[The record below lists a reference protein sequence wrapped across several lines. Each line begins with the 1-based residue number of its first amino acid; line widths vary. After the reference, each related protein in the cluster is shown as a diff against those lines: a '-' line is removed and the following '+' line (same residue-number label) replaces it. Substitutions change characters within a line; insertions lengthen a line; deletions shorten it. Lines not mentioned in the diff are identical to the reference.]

1 MDFNQSPYFDDFDEL
16 KQFYRVLFRPGVAVQ
31 AREMNQLQSILQD
44 QITKFGNHVFKE
56 GSVVIPGQVTYHPRA
71 RYIKLASTNLGA
83 QELSYLEGKEI
94 AAEIDGTGL
103 RAFVV
108 KAIPTD
114 GIDPDTLIVT
124 YNSGNQQVSGGA
136 NQITG
141 FKFTADQVLYIVNE
155 PALNVIVSAA
165 TSAVTDDF
173 SAVASIQQ
181 GVYYLAGCFV
191 SVPAASAVVEKY
203 VTDPL
208 TISAKVGI
216 QYTEEVI
223 TESEDNSLTDNA
235 SGSLNF
241 AAPGAHRYR
250 ISTEFVT
257 LPLDESPE
265 GFVELIRILDGVVL
279 KLQNRALYNVLED
292 TLARR
297 TYDESGNYVVND
309 FKFDVREARKNDRS
323 AWKASTY
330 YAVGD
335 YVQASTTGRFYE
347 CIRSGTSGGTEPTSF
362 ASFDQTSSV
371 TDGAGTGPIWRFN
384 PNPTSNRGL
393 YDPGSTNASIQALA
407 SSSDVVLS
415 FGPGKAYVKGYEI
428 DNEVN
433 SFVTLPKARA
443 TASSNNITLQTP
455 EGNYIYVDRTRTY
468 GLPDTKTGGLVYMFD
483 RPIFDLSNQYR
494 FGYGRRVGQGR
505 IKFMDYDASGGL
517 KLGLY
522 DVRMDPGRIFDRDV
536 DGIVQFDDTPAVR
549 TSVYNLSGAA
559 KYVGGTIG
567 GSNVLCQYPGAINH
581 SGGATAGV
589 TLPAGTIISVS
600 SGTLGANANF
610 SGLNVGDV
618 VTFNSTSNAN
628 RYTVLT
634 INSPTLMTVV
644 GSSITSMIATAA
656 SMFVVVPPQTVV
668 GVSTPGGLQT
678 KFLSELRTGDTVR
691 IGANNTGTVT
701 QILSDTRML
710 LTSVITTATIG
721 VIGVGSANSTVVGS
735 GLLQPDIL
743 YQGQTAKFATEVY
756 SNYALGINA
765 KRLTGLFTI
774 TDFTGNATTI
784 PAHAAIRLT
793 GTTDARL
800 SLEARAGDLISINDQ
815 RMVLTYISSN
825 SVGFAIRPDS
835 TTVGSTT
842 AQYPIIRI
850 NNSIIDPD
858 NDSLVY
864 RAADAVRSM
873 RNNVY
878 EVYTTVLFTAAAGTS
893 SFTFTLSAGTS
904 GNNTDQLATND
915 PNYFLL
921 ARRNEANLANPIR
934 VVSVTAGGGGV
945 VTVNLAENLVSA
957 GNYTLLYPVRRT
969 ANDPNA
975 ELVGGRRTK
984 TLVLDANTTFLTSST
999 AQRSTLTLNNTDV
1012 YRLNKVLMLSSFQAS
1027 WPATYTA
1034 ADVQDITE
1042 NYDFDNGQRSAYYD
1056 YSSLKLK
1063 SGRPVPTGSVRVFY
1077 DYFSHS
1083 AGDYFA
1089 YNSYDND
1096 FVPYEQAPTFNGVNL
1111 KDCLDFRPSVDSAD
1125 FEPPRFGTGFLTN
1138 ITYYLGRK
1146 NKVLLDQ
1153 NGTFYTV
1160 ASASSLNPATPEYN
1174 NENCVQLYDLTL
1186 EPYTR
1191 TAGWPSI
1198 TTKKIDNRRYTMK
1211 DIGGIDKRLENL
1223 EITTALSLLETNASS
1238 LQIRDN
1244 NDPTLERYKTGF
1256 FVDNFGDTSNADFQ
1270 SGSTFSV
1277 DFQNQ
1282 VLYPHITDDGFVLR
1296 EKISAISPT
1305 STTGEIAAING
1316 VRSGAGSR
1324 YRVTGDLLTLDY
1336 STTPVVQQLLATTS
1350 LSVTPF
1356 LKLLFQQTIDISPDS
1371 DIYVNPVTIN
1381 NIVSENT
1388 AVTQQQAINNYRATG
1403 DWRPYRIEETITN
1416 TLLRSETVSELIPF
1430 CRAQTIVFKMK
1441 GMKPRAEHYVFFDD
1455 FDVGD
1460 YCQGAVKMTFT
1471 ALETLDV
1478 TTSRPNAGTAGEWG
1492 GYARW
1497 RSGAE
1502 SYTVSGS
1509 RRTHYPTDYDDR
1521 MPSTTFRDQNRKALS
1536 RGAVVLMYETVNG
1549 VITEVG
1555 SGIIVHQ
1562 EGATAYIVNGRG
1574 KLSAKFIRANA
1585 TTNGGAGYNYSG
1597 ATFRVGVSTDNL
1609 RTLSNPTSIT
1619 PANVCTD
1626 STAGTFFS
1634 DDKGNLIILMDLP
1647 DQDGARFITGRKP
1660 IVIVDDSS
1668 NTADNWDS
1676 RATGTYTVEG
1686 FTVTTTNSFHSTKT
1700 FRAVPYDPIAQ
1711 SFKLPDN
1718 FGSGAFITDVDIFF
1732 AQKPEAERAP
1742 IRLEIRP
1749 CDLTGRP
1756 SGSDI
1761 IPGSVVTKYP
1771 EEITVDA
1778 SGRIATKFTFEIP
1791 VYLLPDQYYAVC
1803 LKSDSVYYKVWIA
1816 TLGGFDINEPN
1827 KMHNFQT
1834 LFGSL
1839 FKSQDGS
1846 LWTEDQFSD
1855 LKFRVNRAV
1864 FNAGTPATAYVVNEP
1879 LPGQNLATDPF
1890 LFTHSSTLVR
1900 VAHPNHGLRNGD
1912 FVRFGSEYWRTQYQ
1926 NAIALNTTATFPGV
1940 NVEISKIFGNTLE
1953 RDQVYYD
1960 DTVARFQVSEVTLNS
1975 YVIDLVDTV
1984 ADLGVGSV
1992 SIPPQRATG
2001 GNDVIGYGNLQYH
2014 VAVPGAKVMNF
2025 QETSLSFD
2033 VDTVKGI
2040 TYDFDNNST
2049 DYSVKNDG
2057 GNINVATVFDE
2068 PKVILNPIN
2077 EALKHPASRTY
2088 TNGETWQHSYV
2099 GKFTLNS
2106 TSDQVSPVIDLST
2119 LYVRTITHNVNNP
2132 TAVSRL
2138 YNGGSTL
2145 PALNSSSAPVLIK
2158 QVITANNT
2166 AISFDSVTS
2175 SISATAGTFSALVP
2189 GSYIV
2194 TTGDVVSGYNMNSST
2209 GYLVTGISADGGTAF
2224 LSGNVINVQSGFN
2237 ITVTQLS
2244 NYVDEIGTSFGSVQN
2259 KYCSKKINLTNPASQ
2274 LKMIFQG
2281 SIPHEADFDI
2291 YYKTGPATA
2300 DFTLRPWTKFNQL
2313 PTINKT
2319 TKRNDFTEFTV
2330 DITDFDSLGN
2340 PRDLPSFTAFQV
2352 KIVMR
2357 TTNGGR
2363 VPQFKNLRVIAH
2375 A

>member
-31 AREMNQLQSILQD
+31 AREMNQMQHILQD

-56 GSVVIPGQVTYHPRA
+56 GSVVIPGQVIYHPRA
-71 RYIKLASTNLGA
+71 RYIKLASVNLGV

-94 AAEIDGTGL
+94 AAETDGTGL

-108 KAIPTD
+108 KAVPSD

-141 FKFTADQVLYIVNE
+141 FKFTADQVLYIVGE

-165 TSAVTDDF
+165 TSATTDDF
-173 SAVASIQQ
+173 SAVAAIQQ

-191 SVPAASAVVEKY
+191 SVPAASVVVEKY
-203 VTDPL
+203 VTDPT

-216 QYTEEVI
+216 KYTEKII
-223 TESEDNSLTDNA
+223 TENEDNTLTDNA
-235 SGSLNF
+235 AGSLNF
-241 AAPGAHRYR
+241 AAPGAHRYQ
-250 ISTEFVT
+250 IDTEFIK
-257 LPLDESPE
+257 LSLDESPE

-297 TYDESGNYVVND
+297 TYDESGNYVVSD
-309 FKFDVREARKNDRS
+309 FKFDVREARKNDRGN
-323 AWKASTY
+323 WKASAY

-335 YVQASTTGRFYE
+335 YVEASTAGRYYE
-347 CIRSGTSGGTEPTSF
+347 CIRSGTSGGTEPAAF

-371 TDGAGTGPIWRFN
+371 SDGAGTGPIWRFTTN
-384 PNPTSNRGL
+384 PVSNRGL
-393 YDPGSTNASIQALA
+393 YDPGSTNTNIQTLA
-407 SSSDVVLS
+407 NSSNLVLS

-428 DNEVN
+428 DNNVN
-433 SFVTLPKARA
+433 SFVSVPKSRA
-443 TASSNNITLQTP
+443 TASSNNVTLQLP
-455 EGNYIYVDRTRTY
+455 QGSYVYVDRTRTY
-468 GLPDTKTGGLVYMFD
+468 GLPNTRLGSQVFFFD
-483 RPIFDLSNQYR
+483 RPILESTATTK
-494 FGYGRRVGQGR
+494 FGSGRRTGQGR

-522 DVRMDPGRIFDRDV
+522 DVRMEPGRAFDRDV
-536 DGIVQFDDTPAVR
+536 DTIIQSDTTVSIINRA
-549 TSVYNLSGAA
+549 YNLSGGTR
-559 KYVGGTIG
+559 YVGGAAGGNTVGQISGAVQLPQATI
-567 GSNVLCQYPGAINH
+567 A
-581 SGGATAGV
+581 
-589 TLPAGTIISVS
+589 AGTPFTVS
-600 SGTLGANANF
+600 SNFSSANANF
-610 SGLNVGDV
+610 SELRIGDV
-618 VTFNSTSNAN
+618 IRFGSSSSPST
-628 RYTVLT
+628 YTITT
-634 INSPTLMTVV
+634 INSVTSMVVV
-644 GSSITSMIATAA
+644 GSSIVGTAA
-656 SMFVVVPPQTVV
+656 GTASIFVNVPNQTVLGV
-668 GVSTPGGLQT
+668 GIPGTVQT
-678 KFLSELRTGDTVR
+678 KFLSEVR
-691 IGANNTGTVT
+691 IGDTIRLGGATGTVT
-701 QILSDTRML
+701 AVLSDTRM
-710 LTSVITTATIG
+710 VISSTATTAFPTTPVTTANTIVLAQG
-721 VIGVGSANSTVVGS
+721 IN
-735 GLLQPDIL
+735 QPEIL
-743 YQGQTAKFATEVY
+743 YQGQAAQFATEVY
-756 SNYALGINA
+756 SNFALGINGR
-765 KRLTGLFTI
+765 RLSGLFTI
-774 TDFTGNATTI
+774 TDFTGNATTV

-793 GTTDARL
+793 GTADARL
-800 SLEARAGDLISINDQ
+800 TSEARAGDLISINDI

-825 SVGFAIRPDS
+825 NIGYAIRTDAS
-835 TTVGSTT
+835 TVGSATL
-842 AQYPIIRI
+842 AYPIIRI
-850 NNSIIDPD
+850 NNGIIDPN
-858 NDSLVY
+858 NDTLVY
-864 RAADAVRSM
+864 RVAESVRSM

-878 EVYTTVLFTAAAGTS
+878 QVYNTQLFQAASATTSFSFTLAAGT
-893 SFTFTLSAGTS
+893 T
-904 GNNTDQLATND
+904 GNNQDTLATQD

-921 ARRNEANLANPIR
+921 ARRSVTSNTANLIR
-934 VVSVTAGGGGV
+934 VLSVTQSIGGI
-945 VTVNLAENLVSA
+945 VTVTTNETLISGAD
-957 GNYTLLYPVRRT
+957 YTLIYPVQRSASDT
-969 ANDPNA
+969 NA
-975 ELVGGRRTK
+975 ELTGGRRTK

-1012 YRLNKVLMLSSFQAS
+1012 YRLNKVLMLSTFQAS

-1042 NYDFDNGQRSAYYD
+1042 NYTFNDGQRSAFYD
-1056 YSSLKLK
+1056 YATLTLKP
-1063 SGRPVPTGSVRVFY
+1063 GRPVPTGSVRVFY

-1096 FVPYEQAPTFNGVNL
+1096 YITYEKAPTFNGVNL
-1111 KDCLDFRPSVDSAD
+1111 RDCLDFRSGIDSGDLEA
-1125 FEPPRFGTGFLTN
+1125 PRFGTGFLSN
-1138 ITYYLGRK
+1138 ITYYLARRD
-1146 NKVLLDQ
+1146 KVLLDQ

-1160 ASASSLNPATPEYN
+1160 SSASSLNPITPEYN
-1174 NENCVQLYDLTL
+1174 NENSVQLYDIGL

-1191 TAGWPSI
+1191 VAGWPSI

-1223 EITTALSLLETNASS
+1223 ELTTALSLLETNASS

-1244 NDPTLERYKTGF
+1244 LDPSLERYKTGF
-1256 FVDNFGDTSNADFQ
+1256 FVDNFGDASNADFQ
-1270 SGSTFSV
+1270 SGSSFSI

-1282 VLYPHITDDGFVLR
+1282 TLYPYIVDDGFILR
-1296 EKISAISPT
+1296 EKIPAVSPASAAS
-1305 STTGEIAAING
+1305 EVLAANG
-1316 VRSGAGSR
+1316 SRTAAGSR

-1336 STTPVVQQLLATTS
+1336 STAPVVQQTIATTS

-1356 LKLLFQQTIDISPDS
+1356 LKLLFQQTIDINPNS
-1371 DIYVNPVTIN
+1371 DIYVNPITIN
-1381 NIVSENT
+1381 NIVSEST
-1388 AVTQQQAINNYRATG
+1388 AVSAQQAVQNYRATG
-1403 DWRPYRIEETITN
+1403 DWRPYNLVQTVTN
-1416 TLLRSETVSELIPF
+1416 TLLKSETVSELIPF

-1460 YCQGAVKMTFT
+1460 YCQGAVKMTFSS
-1471 ALETLDV
+1471 LETLDV

-1509 RRTHYPTDYDDR
+1509 RRTHYPADFDDR
-1521 MPSTTFRDQNRKALS
+1521 MPSTSFRDQNRKALS
-1536 RGAVVLMYETVNG
+1536 RGAVVLMYETVAG

-1562 EGATAYIVNGRG
+1562 EGTTAYIVNARG

-1585 TTNGGAGYNYSG
+1585 GANNGAGYNYSG
-1597 ATFRVGVSTDNL
+1597 ATFRVGISTDNL
-1609 RTLSNPTSIT
+1609 RTLSNPTSIL

-1626 STAGTFFS
+1626 STSGTFFS

-1647 DQDGARFITGRKP
+1647 DQDGARFTTGRKP
-1660 IVIVDDSS
+1660 IVIVDDSTNS
-1668 NTADNWDS
+1668 PDNWDS

-1686 FTVTTTNSFHSTKT
+1686 FTVTTTNSFHSTKS
-1700 FRAVPYDPIAQ
+1700 FAAVPYDPIAQ

-1718 FGSGAFITDVDIFF
+1718 FTSGAFITDVDIFF
-1732 AQKPEAERAP
+1732 AQKPQAERAP
-1742 IRLEIRP
+1742 LRLEIRP

-1771 EEITVDA
+1771 DEITVDSTA
-1778 SGRIATKFTFEIP
+1778 RTATKFTFEIP
-1791 VYLLPDQYYAVC
+1791 IYLLPGQYYAVC

-1839 FKSQDGS
+1839 FKSQDGT

-1855 LKFRVNRAV
+1855 LKFTVNRAV
-1864 FNAGTPATAYVVNEP
+1864 FNAGTAGVAYMVNEP
-1879 LPGQNLATDPF
+1879 LPGQALATDPF
-1890 LFTHSSTLVR
+1890 IFTHSSTLVR
-1900 VAHPNHGLRNGD
+1900 VSHPSHGLRNGD
-1912 FVRFGSEYWRTQYQ
+1912 FVRFSSEYWKAQYE

-1940 NVEISKIFGNTLE
+1940 GVEVSKIFGNTVVK
-1953 RDQVYYD
+1953 DQVYYD
-1960 DTVARFQVSEVTLNS
+1960 DTVARFQVSEVTLNT
-1975 YVIDLVDTV
+1975 YVINMVDTV

-1992 SIPPQRATG
+1992 SVPPQRATG
-2001 GNDVIGYGNLQYH
+2001 GSDVFGYGNLQYH
-2014 VAVPGAKVMNF
+2014 VAVPGGKIMNF

-2040 TYDFDNNST
+2040 TYDVDQNST

-2057 GNINVATVFDE
+2057 ANINVAKIFDE
-2068 PKVILNPIN
+2068 PKVILSPIN
-2077 EALKHPASRTY
+2077 ESLKHPASRTY
-2088 TNGETWQHSYV
+2088 TNGEAWQHSFV

-2119 LYVRTITHNVNNP
+2119 LYVRTITHTINNP
-2132 TAVSRL
+2132 TVSSRL
-2138 YNGGSTL
+2138 YGGGSVL
-2145 PALNSSSAPVLIK
+2145 PALNSSSSPVILK
-2158 QVITANNT
+2158 QVITTNNQGLT
-2166 AISFDSVTS
+2166 FDAGTTS
-2175 SISATAGTFSALVP
+2175 ITGSAGTFSAVVP

-2194 TTGDVVSGYNMNSST
+2194 TTGDVINGYNMNSST
-2209 GYLVTGISADGGTAF
+2209 GYLVTGISADGSTVF
-2224 LSGNVINVQSGFN
+2224 LSGNVINVGTGYNVSVVQVGS
-2237 ITVTQLS
+2237 
-2244 NYVDEIGTSFGSVQN
+2244 YVDEIGTNFGSVQN
-2259 KYCSKKINLTNPASQ
+2259 KYCTKKINLTNPASQ
-2274 LKMIFQG
+2274 LKLIFQA
-2281 SIPHEADFDI
+2281 SIPQEADFDVF
-2291 YYKTGPATA
+2291 YKTGPALA
-2300 DFTLRPWTKFNQL
+2300 DFTLRPWTKFQPL

-2319 TKRNDFTEFTV
+2319 TKRDDFTEFTI
-2330 DITDFDSLGN
+2330 DITDFDINGN
-2340 PRDLPSFTAFQV
+2340 PRDLVSFTAFQI
-2352 KIVMR
+2352 KLVMR
-2357 TTNGGR
+2357 TTNGAK

>member
-31 AREMNQLQSILQD
+31 AREMNQLQTILQD

-71 RYIKLASTNLGA
+71 RYIKLGSSNLGV

-94 AAEIDGTGL
+94 SAETDGTGL

-108 KAIPTD
+108 KAIPSN

-124 YNSGNQQVSGGA
+124 YNSGNQQVSGGS

-141 FKFTADQVLYIVNE
+141 FKFLADQILYVVDE
-155 PALNVIVSAA
+155 PALNIIVSAA
-165 TSAVTDDF
+165 TSAVTDDYT
-173 SAVASIQQ
+173 AVAAIQE

-191 SVPAASAVVEKY
+191 SVPAASAIVEKY
-203 VTDPL
+203 VTDPT

-216 QYTEEVI
+216 KYTEVI
-223 TESEDNSLTDNA
+223 VTESEDNTLTDNA
-235 SGSLNF
+235 SGSLNY
-241 AAPGAHRYR
+241 AAPGAHRYK
-250 ISTEFVT
+250 ISTEFIT
-257 LPLDESPE
+257 LPLEESPP
-265 GFVELIRILDGVVL
+265 GFVELVRILDGVVL
-279 KLQNRALYNVLED
+279 KIQNRALYNVLED

-309 FKFDVREARKNDRS
+309 FKFDVREARKNDRGS
-323 AWKASTY
+323 WKASAY

-335 YVQASTTGRFYE
+335 YVEASTAGRFYE
-347 CIRSGTSGGTEPTSF
+347 CIRSGTSGGTEPGAF
-362 ASFDQTSSV
+362 ASYDQSSSV

-384 PNPTSNRGL
+384 TNPVNNRGL
-393 YDPGSTNASIQALA
+393 YDPGSTNANIQALA
-407 SSSDVVLS
+407 NSSNVVLS

-428 DNEVN
+428 DNQVN
-433 SFVTLPKARA
+433 SFLTLPKSRT
-443 TASSNNITLQTP
+443 TASSNNVTLQTP

-468 GLPDTKTGGLVYMFD
+468 GVPNTKLGGLVYLFD
-483 RPIFDLSNQYR
+483 RPIFDPANQFK

-505 IKFMDYDASGGL
+505 IKFVDYDASGGL
-517 KLGLY
+517 KLGLF
-522 DVRMDPGRIFDRDV
+522 DLRMDPGRVFDRDV
-536 DGIVQFDDTPAVR
+536 DSVIQFD
-549 TSVYNLSGAA
+549 TSVSIINRAYNLSGGV
-559 KYVGGTIG
+559 KYVGGVLG
-567 GSNVLCQYPGAINH
+567 GSNVLCQLSGGVNH
-581 SGGATAGV
+581 SGGATAGASI
-589 TLPAGTIISVS
+589 PAGTAFTVT
-600 SGTLGANANF
+600 SGTVGANANF
-610 SGLNVGDV
+610 SEFRIGDV
-618 VTFNSTSNAN
+618 ITFGSTANAN
-628 RYTVLT
+628 RYTVQA
-634 INSPTLMTVV
+634 IN
-644 GSSITSMIATAA
+644 SITSITVIGSSVVSMLATAT
-656 SMFVVVPPQTVV
+656 SIFVSVPAQSVIGVGIPGTV
-668 GVSTPGGLQT
+668 QT
-678 KFLSELRTGDTVR
+678 KFLSETRIGDTVR
-691 IGANNTGTVT
+691 VGVHATGTVT

-710 LTSVITTATIG
+710 ITSVITTASIG
-721 VIGVGSANSTVVGS
+721 VVGVGTANSIVLGS

-743 YQGQTAKFATEVY
+743 YQGQVAQFATEVY
-756 SNYALGINA
+756 ANYALGINS
-765 KRLTGLFTI
+765 KRLSGLFTI
-774 TDFTGNATTI
+774 TDFTGNATTV

-815 RMVLTYISSN
+815 RMILTYISSN
-825 SVGFAIRPDS
+825 NVGFAIRPDS
-835 TTVGSTT
+835 TTLGSTT
-842 AQYPIIRI
+842 AQFPIIRI

-858 NDSLVY
+858 NDSLIY
-864 RAADAVRSM
+864 RVADVVQSM

-878 EVYTTVLFTAAAGTS
+878 QVYTTYQFQAVSATNSF
-893 SFTFTLSAGTS
+893 SFTLTSALS
-904 GNNTDQLATND
+904 GNQQDTLATND
-915 PNYFLL
+915 PSYFIL
-921 ARRNEANLANPIR
+921 ARRDVSALTNPLR
-934 VVSVTAGGGGV
+934 VVSVVQSGGGL
-945 VTVNLAENLVSA
+945 VTVTLSDNLVSG
-957 GNYTLLYPVRRT
+957 GNYTLSYPVSRNASDT
-969 ANDPNA
+969 NA
-975 ELVGGRRTK
+975 ELAGGRRTK
-984 TLVLDANTTFLTSST
+984 TLLVDSTTTYLTSST
-999 AQRSTLTLNNTDV
+999 AQQSTLTLNNTDV
-1012 YRLNKVLMLSSFQAS
+1012 YCLNKVLMYSSFVAS
-1027 WPATYTA
+1027 WPAAYTA

-1042 NYDFDNGQRSAYYD
+1042 NYTFDNGQRSAYYD
-1056 YSSLKLK
+1056 YASLKLK
-1063 SGRPVPTGSVRVFY
+1063 PGRPVPTGSVRVFY

-1096 FVPYEQAPTFNGVNL
+1096 YVPYEKAPTFNGVNL
-1111 KDCLDFRPSVDSAD
+1111 KDCLDFRPSIDSGD

-1138 ITYYLGRK
+1138 ITYFLGRK
-1146 NKVLLDQ
+1146 DKVLLDQ

-1160 ASASSLNPATPEYN
+1160 ASASSLNPATPEYS

-1186 EPYTR
+1186 TPYTSV
-1191 TAGWPSI
+1191 AGWPSI
-1198 TTKKIDNRRYTMK
+1198 STKKIDNRRYTMK

-1270 SGSTFSV
+1270 SGSRFSV

-1282 VLYPHITDDGFVLR
+1282 VLYPHITDDGFILR

-1305 STTGEIAAING
+1305 STVGEMPAIDG
-1316 VRSGAGSR
+1316 VRTGSGAR

-1336 STTPVVQQLLATTS
+1336 STAVVVQQPLATTS
-1350 LSVTPF
+1350 ISVTPF
-1356 LKLLFQQTIDISPDS
+1356 LKLLFQQTIDINPDS

-1388 AVTQQQAINNYRATG
+1388 AITQQQAINNLRNSG
-1403 DWRPYRIEETITN
+1403 DARPYNISETIVN
-1416 TLLRSETVSELIPF
+1416 TLLKSETISELIPF
-1430 CRAQTIVFKMK
+1430 CRANTIVFKMK

-1460 YCQGAVKMTFT
+1460 YCQGAIKMTFT
-1471 ALETLDV
+1471 ALENLDV
-1478 TTSRPNAGTAGEWG
+1478 NTSRPNAGTAGEWG

-1497 RSGAE
+1497 RSNAE
-1502 SYTVSGS
+1502 SYTVDKS

-1521 MPSTTFRDQNRKALS
+1521 MPSASFRDKNCKALS
-1536 RGAVVLMYETVNG
+1536 RGAVVLMYETVLDKI
-1549 VITEVG
+1549 VEVG
-1555 SGIIVHQ
+1555 SGVVVHQ

-1585 TTNGGAGYNYSG
+1585 SSNNGAGYNYSG

-1609 RTLSNPTSIT
+1609 RTLSNPTTVT
-1619 PANVCTD
+1619 PNNVCTD

-1634 DDKGNLIILMDLP
+1634 DDKGTLIILMDLP

-1660 IVIVDDSS
+1660 IVIVDDAT

-1700 FRAVPYDPIAQ
+1700 FRAVPYDPVAQ
-1711 SFKLPDN
+1711 SFKLPDT
-1718 FGSGAFITDVDIFF
+1718 FSSGAFITDIDIYF
-1732 AQKPEAERAP
+1732 AQKPVAERAP

-1761 IPGSVVTKYP
+1761 VPGSVVTKYP
-1771 EEITVDA
+1771 DEITVDNSA
-1778 SGRIATKFTFEIP
+1778 RVATKFTFEIP
-1791 VYLLPDQYYAVC
+1791 VYLLPDQYYAFC

-1816 TLGGFDINEPN
+1816 TLGGFDINDPN

-1839 FKSQDGS
+1839 FKSQDGAV
-1846 LWTEDQFSD
+1846 WTEDQFSD
-1855 LKFRVNRAV
+1855 IKFTLNRAV
-1864 FNAGTPATAYVVNEP
+1864 FNAGTQGTAYVVNEP
-1879 LPGQNLATDPF
+1879 MPGQSLVTDPF

-1900 VAHPNHGLRNGD
+1900 VSHPNHGLRNGD
-1912 FVRFGSEYWRTQYQ
+1912 YIRFGSEYWRQQYET
-1926 NAIALNTTATFPGV
+1926 AISLNTTVTFPGV
-1940 NVEISKIFGNTLE
+1940 NIEVAKIFGNTLE

-1975 YVIDLVDTV
+1975 YVIDLADTV

-1992 SIPPQRATG
+1992 TIPPQRSSG

-2040 TYDFDNNST
+2040 TYDYDSSST

-2057 GNINVATVFDE
+2057 GNINVGKVFDE
-2068 PKVILNPIN
+2068 PKVILSSIN
-2077 EALKHPASRTY
+2077 ESLKHPASRTY

-2099 GKFTLNS
+2099 GKFTLDS
-2106 TSDQVSPVIDLST
+2106 TSDHVSPVIDLST
-2119 LYVRTITHNVNNP
+2119 LYVRTITHNINNP
-2132 TAVSRL
+2132 TASSRL
-2138 YNGGSTL
+2138 YNNGSVL

-2158 QVITANNT
+2158 QVVTANNT
-2166 AISFDSVTS
+2166 TISFDSGTS
-2175 SISATAGTFSALVP
+2175 SMSSTAGTFSALVP

-2194 TTGDVVSGYNMNSST
+2194 TTGDVVNGYNMNSST
-2209 GYLVTGISADGGTAF
+2209 GFLVTGVSADGSTAF

-2237 ITVTQLS
+2237 ITVTQLA
-2244 NYVDEIGTSFGSVQN
+2244 NYVDEIGASFGSIQN

-2274 LKMIFQG
+2274 LKLIFQA
-2281 SIPHEADFDI
+2281 SVPHEADFDI

-2300 DFTLRPWTKFNQL
+2300 DFTLRPWTQFQPL

-2319 TKRNDFTEFTV
+2319 TKRDDFTEFTI
-2330 DITDFDSLGN
+2330 DITDFDALGN
-2340 PRDLPSFTAFQV
+2340 PKDLPTFTAFQL

-2357 TTNGGR
+2357 STNGAR
-2363 VPQFKNLRVIAH
+2363 VSQFKNLRVIAH